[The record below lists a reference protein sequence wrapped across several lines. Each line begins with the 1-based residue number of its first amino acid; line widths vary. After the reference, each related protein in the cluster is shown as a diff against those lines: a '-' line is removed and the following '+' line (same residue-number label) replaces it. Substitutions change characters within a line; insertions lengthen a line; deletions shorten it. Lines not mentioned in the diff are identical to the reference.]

1 MQDIL
6 SFVEDY
12 LKVILTLGLACIT
25 SAVLMRMRIVIVVR
39 NNISILGM
47 LVVCVLLYMI
57 IRDVCIRLQLIMKQ
71 NAFVRSETF
80 LSL

>member
-25 SAVLMRMRIVIVVR
+25 SAVLMMIIPMVVR
-39 NNISILGM
+39 NNISILAI
-47 LVVCVLLYMI
+47 VVVSVILYMI
-57 IRDVCIRLQLIMKQ
+57 VRDVCLRLQLIMIQ
-71 NAFVRSETF
+71 DAFVR
-80 LSL
+80 